1 MLSIYMN
8 KNMHF
13 YENYVSKI
21 NKKTKLGVPI
31 VAQPVKT
38 WCCLCEDVG
47 FIPGLAQWV
56 MDLAAA

>member
-1 MLSIYMN
+1 MMFLLKRHLSMLSIYMN
-8 KNMHF
+8 KDMHF

-38 WCCLCEDVG
+38 
-47 FIPGLAQWV
+47 
-56 MDLAAA
+56 